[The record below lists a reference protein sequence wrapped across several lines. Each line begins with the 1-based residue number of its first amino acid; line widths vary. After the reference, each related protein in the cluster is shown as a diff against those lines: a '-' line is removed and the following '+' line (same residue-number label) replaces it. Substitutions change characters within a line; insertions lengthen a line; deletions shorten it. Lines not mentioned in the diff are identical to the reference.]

1 MNKELKICRKRN
13 WFHFHPKYWPVPL
26 SLDSRYV
33 QPQAGSGTRYIP
45 QQNSP
50 VPSPYA
56 PQSPAGYMQYSH
68 PPSYPQHQQIQQG
81 ESTLSSLMRTSR
93 GLSPFSVSVVL
104 KHLKAQGKVVLIR
117 FACSESSFILSLS
130 EWYDWKPSLAVKIYE
145 KWMHVPGL
153 IVND

>member
-1 MNKELKICRKRN
+1 MIKGIKICRKT
-13 WFHFHPKYWPVPL
+13 WFHFQSVYWPVL
-26 SLDSRYV
+26 LLLDSRYV
-33 QPQAGSGTRYIP
+33 QPQAGSGTRYMP

-56 PQSPAGYMQYSH
+56 PQSPAGYMYSH

-81 ESTLSSLMRTSR
+81 ESPFSSLKRTSR

-117 FACSESSFILSLS
+117 FVLSESSFILI
-130 EWYDWKPSLAVKIYE
+130 PC
-145 KWMHVPGL
+145 WMICETIPGC
-153 IVND
+153 